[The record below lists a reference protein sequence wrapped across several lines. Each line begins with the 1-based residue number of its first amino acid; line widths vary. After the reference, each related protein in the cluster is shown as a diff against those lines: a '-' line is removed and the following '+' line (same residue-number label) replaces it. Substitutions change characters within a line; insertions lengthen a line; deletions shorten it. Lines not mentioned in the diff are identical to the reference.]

1 MQIFASESR
10 SIRNA
15 VPFHSAVIEFLF
27 TPERSESTLA
37 EVIPCAREFA
47 DAPDQS
53 CLNRFLSVTALYCT
67 EHGGNAAQTRGGNRA
82 QSAIRES

>member
-1 MQIFASESR
+1 MHPSTVQIFASESR

-37 EVIPCAREFA
+37 EVIPYQGLFQFA
-47 DAPDQS
+47 LGNIKTERMTVACEQRS
-53 CLNRFLSVTALYCT
+53 TKCLS
-67 EHGGNAAQTRGGNRA
+67 
-82 QSAIRES
+82 